1 MTIRAAVEKERKRQG
16 MSMYRL
22 AKVSGVSYGR
32 LHPFLTGRK
41 RDDGTPVRLET
52 DNLEKVMRAL
62 RLELSP
68 KRARGSK

>member
-22 AKVSGVSYGR
+22 AKVSGVSYG
-32 LHPFLTGRK
+32 